1 MNVIDIVQII
11 AELESVA
18 GAGTRVPGL
27 RKRVMVDSGRLL
39 KVAEELR
46 RSIPSDI
53 QEAVEVI
60 KQKDSIINQAQL
72 EGRRIKESAQQECAS
87 IVEAARREQEARVD
101 ETEIVR
107 EAMAK
112 AENIAEQAHLE
123 AQQGVQDSQ
132 QRAYKIM
139 DEADAAAAT
148 RRSGADQYARETLFD
163 IEERLASQLAQV
175 RRGIDSLGVDA
186 DVRIPA

>member
-1 MNVIDIVQII
+1 MNVIDIAQII
-11 AELESVA
+11 EELESVA

-72 EGRRIKESAQQECAS
+72 EGRRIKESAQQECVS

-112 AENIAEQAHLE
+112 AENIAEQAHLD
-123 AQQGVQDSQ
+123 AQQGVQDAQ